1 MDTRRTAD
9 EDETTMKTTRNDTEK
24 QQGAPSI
31 TDDAPILVIFEIL
44 KKYEQYAY
52 CDKVHKSKLT
62 IN

>member
-1 MDTRRTAD
+1 
-9 EDETTMKTTRNDTEK
+9 MKTTRNDTEK